1 DIAGTPARQSYAFL
15 RDGSQVL
22 LRPLQPG
29 EREAVERFFAG
40 VSAESRTL
48 RFHAAVPVTAGLIDL
63 ATSGHALVA
72 EAGGEIVAVGS
83 YYRLRDP
90 RRAEMAL
97 AVHDAHQGRGIG
109 TALLERLAEDAR
121 EEGIERFV
129 AVVMAGNTRML
140 DVLRDIGFSM
150 TRRLADGEWE
160 FEISL
165 KPAAE
170 AVRQA
175 DVRRHVSAQAS
186 LEPLF
191 RARAIAVVGASR
203 KPGTPG
209 NAIFRNLLNG
219 GFPGAVYP
227 VNHSAYAVAG
237 VRAFPRINDIPDQVD
252 MAVVAV
258 PAGAVMDVARDALDA
273 GVRALVVI

>member
-1 DIAGTPARQSYAFL
+1 
-15 RDGSQVL
+15 
-22 LRPLQPG
+22 
-29 EREAVERFFAG
+29 
-40 VSAESRTL
+40 
-48 RFHAAVPVTAGLIDL
+48 
-63 ATSGHALVA
+63 
-72 EAGGEIVAVGS
+72 
-83 YYRLRDP
+83 
-90 RRAEMAL
+90 
-97 AVHDAHQGRGIG
+97 
-109 TALLERLAEDAR
+109 
-121 EEGIERFV
+121 FV

-227 VNHSAYAVAG
+227 GNHSAYAVAG
-237 VRAFPRINDIPDQVD
+237 VRAFPRINDIPDQLD

-273 GVRALVVI
+273 GVRALVVISSGFAEAGEEGKRRQDELLHLVRSRSARLVGPNCLGVLSAGEGWAMNATFAPELPQPGNVAIASQSGALGIAILAQAQEARLGVSA